1 MDTLQSGRTIER
13 PTPEHNSEPELADV
27 EHKEY
32 RDLIP
37 ARAQRRG
44 KTGRLRDLDDPRTT
58 LRVPRRDDGEQVGKA
73 VAQPPVRLK
82 LVPPVEYD
90 GKTYTEIIAD
100 FDNLIGNDYIRC
112 DREFRHV
119 YKPGKDEIPFAEM
132 NPVYHVI
139 LIAHAADVPQGLIKK
154 LPGRYYNLLKQEALK
169 AVGSSA
175 EEKE

>member
-37 ARAQRRG
+37 A
-44 KTGRLRDLDDPRTT
+44 P
-58 LRVPRRDDGEQVGKA
+58 
-73 VAQPPVRLK
+73 AQPPVRLK